1 MTGSNGSGIKTWL
14 VYQKGMQMKITLI
27 KNAKKITFDT
37 LSDNMHEVVDWL
49 DGINEEVTEAS
60 IILVLRTE
68 IEDGEYL

>member
-1 MTGSNGSGIKTWL
+1 VTGSNGSGIKTRV

>member
-1 MTGSNGSGIKTWL
+1 
-14 VYQKGMQMKITLI
+14 MKITLI